1 MKKRVLFISAL
12 ASVFMNLNAEE
23 IQKFTNGKKKLSGNN
38 TIEIYPSKI
47 SKTKDRKSWEYGKEQ
62 IIPLTNKPVLSLEDF
77 EYRKIAGG
85 EPGIEVFLND
95 RNAKQLEKISKKYL
109 KEMKKFIL
117 NMNMRISIAITGASE
132 VELEQS
138 PGMHNDAQVPHRDM
152 GMLAGIPKRGQVQ
165 VLPFFCSSL
174 Q

>member
-109 KEMKKFIL
+109 KERLALVFNGEVIFAPTIKSILDQGKFKLTFRDDKSYKKIL
-117 NMNMRISIAITGASE
+117 ER
-132 VELEQS
+132 L
-138 PGMHNDAQVPHRDM
+138 D
-152 GMLAGIPKRGQVQ
+152 
-165 VLPFFCSSL
+165 
-174 Q
+174 